1 MTHTAQ
7 GPWQRLLELARPQKN
22 RLILGTIFLTIGSG
36 LGLLYP
42 QAVRI
47 IIDDALGN
55 RDLELIK
62 NAALGLIAVFAL
74 QGVAIGMR
82 AYLFT
87 IAGEHV
93 VTTLRNDLFQRIV
106 GQELA
111 FFDENKTG
119 ELTSRLAS
127 DTQVLQNAVGVNI
140 SMGLRFLASGLGAL
154 GLLFWTSWQLTLE
167 MLMVVPPLALGTVWV
182 GRKIRVLARRAQDAL
197 AEANDVAEESLA
209 NMQTVRTF
217 GTEDFEGKRYASHT
231 AHAFELAKERARASA
246 SFMGGASFVGYA
258 AVVWVLWSGGNRVI
272 EDSLSIGALTS
283 FVLYTLVVAFSLGA
297 LAGLYTDFMKAIG
310 ATQRIFGLLER
321 VPKQDEAGMS
331 LSPRDEPI
339 SFKDVTFSYPTRPD
353 ITVLK
358 EFSLKL
364 QPNKV
369 TALVGS
375 SGAGKSTVAALL
387 ARLYDP
393 TEGAI
398 FFGQHDIKE
407 LDAKDYRA
415 MIGFVGQEPVLFS
428 GTIRENLAYG
438 RHERPATEG
447 ELKSI
452 ANRAHV
458 SEFIERFSEG
468 WDTKVGERGV
478 QLSGGQKQRI
488 AIARALLRDPKILI
502 LDEATSALD
511 ARSEHLVQQALDEL
525 MTGRT
530 TLIIAHR
537 LSTVANADEVI
548 VLDNGSILER
558 GTHAELLEINGAYR
572 ELIESQ
578 LLHNTTAA

>member
-7 GPWQRLLELARPQKN
+7 GPWQRLIELARPQKS

-55 RDLELIK
+55 RDLDLIK

-93 VTTLRNDLFQRIV
+93 VTTLRNNLFQRIV

-217 GTEDFEGKRYASHT
+217 GTEAFEGQRYASHT

-310 ATQRIFGLLER
+310 ATQRIFGLMER
-321 VPKQDEAGMS
+321 VPTQDESG
-331 LSPRDEPI
+331 LPVSPRDEPI
-339 SFKDVTFSYPTRPD
+339 SFKAITFAYPTRPD
-353 ITVLK
+353 IPVLNA
-358 EFSLKL
+358 FSLELK
-364 QPNKV
+364 PNKV
-369 TALVGS
+369 TALVGA

-398 FFGQHDIKE
+398 FFGSHDIKE

-428 GTIRENLAYG
+428 GTI
-438 RHERPATEG
+438 P
-447 ELKSI
+447 
-452 ANRAHV
+452 
-458 SEFIERFSEG
+458 
-468 WDTKVGERGV
+468 
-478 QLSGGQKQRI
+478 Q
-488 AIARALLRDPKILI
+488 PK
-502 LDEATSALD
+502 
-511 ARSEHLVQQALDEL
+511 
-525 MTGRT
+525 M
-530 TLIIAHR
+530 
-537 LSTVANADEVI
+537 N
-548 VLDNGSILER
+548 
-558 GTHAELLEINGAYR
+558 
-572 ELIESQ
+572 
-578 LLHNTTAA
+578 